1 MKYIFHAPA
10 ARDDEVDLR
19 QLLSM
24 DITEGHLAAWAA
36 TARALE
42 QVEPAEVGFV
52 PEIADSAVQ
61 RWGRIQGVPGAFD
74 FDLAAV
80 QTMAATLFPLVLAAM
95 NFAAPK
101 LFDAAIDVGKDSVK
115 KLVER
120 RLASKSVA
128 NASPAID
135 AARLREMIRVAVL
148 ERRLA
153 SSTADAIANA
163 VIAQLAIEK
172 AM

>member
-1 MKYIFHAPA
+1 
-10 ARDDEVDLR
+10 
-19 QLLSM
+19 
-24 DITEGHLAAWAA
+24 
-36 TARALE
+36 
-42 QVEPAEVGFV
+42 
-52 PEIADSAVQ
+52 
-61 RWGRIQGVPGAFD
+61 
-74 FDLAAV
+74 
-80 QTMAATLFPLVLAAM
+80 M

>member
-61 RWGRIQGVPGAFD
+61 RWGAHSGCTG
-74 FDLAAV
+74 
-80 QTMAATLFPLVLAAM
+80 
-95 NFAAPK
+95 
-101 LFDAAIDVGKDSVK
+101 
-115 KLVER
+115 
-120 RLASKSVA
+120 
-128 NASPAID
+128 
-135 AARLREMIRVAVL
+135 RLRF
-148 ERRLA
+148 RLGCGA
-153 SSTADAIANA
+153 NNGGYSVSARACSDEFRSTET
-163 VIAQLAIEK
+163 V
-172 AM
+172 